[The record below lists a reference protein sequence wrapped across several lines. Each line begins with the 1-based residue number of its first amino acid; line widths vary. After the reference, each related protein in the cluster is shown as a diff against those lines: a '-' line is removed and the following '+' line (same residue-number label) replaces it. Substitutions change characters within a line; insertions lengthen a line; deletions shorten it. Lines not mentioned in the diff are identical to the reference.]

1 MITMLGLLV
10 LVGVGIASKGRL
22 IEEWYLYKLRAGTRE
37 DRQAATEALFE
48 MRSVRALVPIMES
61 IEDDQLRS
69 LLTWIRTPSGI
80 PGPAQFQPL
89 RLGLRNACAN
99 WSQEAVHE
107 FVKGLSH
114 PDPVVGA
121 ISACSLMHVKEAGEA
136 VMTALSAAVH
146 DGANEIV
153 RFEAARSIAEI
164 NFRS

>member
-1 MITMLGLLV
+1 MERPR
-10 LVGVGIASKGRL
+10 RL
-22 IEEWYLYKLRAGTRE
+22 FFTGDAFRPQNPKRE
-37 DRQAATEALFE
+37 TGAA
-48 MRSVRALVPIMES
+48 
-61 IEDDQLRS
+61 EDGKS
-69 LLTWIRTPSGI
+69 STTGSGW
-80 PGPAQFQPL
+80 
-89 RLGLRNACAN
+89 LGLRNACAN